1 MVIPLSSFEESR
13 PPTKRP
19 VRIIKRICLAAA
31 DEDDE
36 DLDAVPTTIRVVK
49 RTNAVSKRKGVLI
62 LDTGAEEWIFKKPLM
77 LESVRPFNEPR
88 TMLASASGEL
98 LKIHSV
104 GEFLDMTD
112 GALVCDEWTAKD

>member
-1 MVIPLSSFEESR
+1 M
-13 PPTKRP
+13 
-19 VRIIKRICLAAA
+19 ADD

-49 RTNAVSKRKGVLI
+49 RTNAVSKRKGFLI

-88 TMLASASGEL
+88 TMLASASGEP

-104 GEFLDMTD
+104 GEFHDMTD
-112 GALVCDEWTAKD
+112 RALVCDE